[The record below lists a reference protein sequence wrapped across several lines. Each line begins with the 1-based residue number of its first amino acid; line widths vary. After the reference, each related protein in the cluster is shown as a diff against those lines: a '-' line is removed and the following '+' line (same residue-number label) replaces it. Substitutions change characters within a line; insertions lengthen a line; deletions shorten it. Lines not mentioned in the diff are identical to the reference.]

1 MDANE
6 KNSQRWNYVLSGDV
20 AIVPVYDDEG
30 SVQYMFV
37 ESDSYTA
44 KCRNSAEV
52 NAAIDIA
59 MHRADQEYAV
69 RIH

>member
-20 AIVPVYDDEG
+20 AIVPVYDEEG
-30 SVQYMFV
+30 VVQYMFV

-52 NAAIDIA
+52 NEAIDIA
-59 MHRADQEYAV
+59 MHRADKEYFV